1 MVGHTGSMAATVV
14 AIEALDL
21 MLARLAEA
29 VEALDGAL
37 VITADHGN
45 ADEMYQHRKDGHV
58 ERDGATG
65 APMVKT
71 SHSLNPVPFIVFH
84 PGRGDRYEVVT
95 RPGAGIAS
103 ATATCLELLGF
114 APPADL
120 EPSLLRFRCSVA
132 TRCSPP

>member
-21 MLARLAEA
+21 MLGRL
-29 VEALDGAL
+29 VETVAALDGAL

-45 ADEMYQHRKDGHV
+45 ADEMYQHAADGHV
-58 ERDGATG
+58 ERDRASG
-65 APMVKT
+65 APVVKT

-84 PGRGDRYEVVT
+84 PERGDRYEVVDL
-95 RPGAGIAS
+95 PGAGIAS

-114 APPADL
+114 TPPPDL
-120 EPSLLRFRCSVA
+120 APSLLRFR
-132 TRCSPP
+132 P